1 MPDGNIDIPGLG
13 KVPDKYAVGAVLS
26 AIAIAVVVY
35 FRARNKAAQAAAQ
48 AASSQ
53 SSGTTANMVTDPA
66 GNQCAALDPNSGYC
80 PGSPEDEQY
89 QAAYGYGAGDLA
101 DYGVGDSTAGYV
113 TDPAGNICTAVDP
126 ATGYCP
132 GTPEDTA
139 AGGGGSVS
147 STPSTTI
154 TTNAQWVTAALA
166 ILPGGNSSAN
176 QIALANVLGGIPVTS
191 AQQQVFLEAVG
202 LIGQPPQGYP
212 TINLTDTSAQ
222 PSSGSGTGAAS
233 SGSWKYPA
241 PGGLRASGAGAGR
254 ISVSWSGV
262 KGPSGQ
268 VPGSYTVAYGRTSGA
283 QTWKN
288 QVSGTSTV
296 LQTQNG
302 MTEYIEVWA
311 NGGPIAPPH
320 AGPVKATAGK

>member
-26 AIAIAVVVY
+26 ALGIAVIVF
-35 FRARNKAAQAAAQ
+35 FRARSKATQAAAQ
-48 AASSQ
+48 AASAQ
-53 SSGTTANMVTDPA
+53 STSATANMVTDPA

-80 PGSPEDEQY
+80 PGSPEDEAWQEENGSD
-89 QAAYGYGAGDLA
+89 AYD
-101 DYGVGDSTAGYV
+101 DYGITGDTSTAGYV

-147 STPSTTI
+147 STPTTTI
-154 TTNAQWVTAALA
+154 TTNAQWVTAALSL
-166 ILPGGNSSAN
+166 LPGGASSAN
-176 QIALANVLGGIPVTS
+176 QVALANVLGGIPVTS
-191 AQQQVFLEAVG
+191 AQQQIFMEACTLVPPG
-202 LIGQPPQGYP
+202 PPQGYP
-212 TINLTDTSAQ
+212 PINLIDTPAQ
-222 PSSGSGTGAAS
+222 PAPSTA
-233 SGSWKYPA
+233 WKYPA

-254 ISVSWSGV
+254 ISVSWSTV
-262 KGPSGQ
+262 TGPSGQ
-268 VPGSYTVAYGRTSGA
+268 KPANYTVAYGRTSGA

-288 QVSGTSTV
+288 IVSGTSTV
-296 LQTQNG
+296 LTTQKG

-311 NGGPIAPPH
+311 NGGPIAPPQ
-320 AGPVKATAGK
+320 AGPVKATAGS